1 MVRDHIVTA
10 DCSDGEELYMGTQD
24 RAIPASNERA
34 GGQFYIGST
43 CIYGAFPND
52 MPIFVGSSRS
62 VTFSVRTFLDQLYG
76 GNLSFNAWCCFA
88 AIADHRS
95 TLKPAECALV
105 AKASSRRIAEFSTG
119 RYCAR
124 QALERFGCSDS
135 AVLADKYGAPI
146 WPAGYMGSI
155 SHCSDLA
162 VAVVATRSAGI
173 SFGVDIE
180 DAVNIEDEVVAMI
193 SSPNEL
199 EKLLVLPRCDLP
211 ISWRTVLFSAKE
223 SAFKAIFSATGSAA
237 APRDISVTI
246 DVDGSF
252 SVAWD
257 ADDATGA
264 VPLLLV
270 GRWLM
275 WRQAVFT
282 MAWIR
287 P

>member
-1 MVRDHIVTA
+1 
-10 DCSDGEELYMGTQD
+10 
-24 RAIPASNERA
+24 
-34 GGQFYIGST
+34 
-43 CIYGAFPND
+43 
-52 MPIFVGSSRS
+52 
-62 VTFSVRTFLDQLYG
+62 
-76 GNLSFNAWCCFA
+76 
-88 AIADHRS
+88 
-95 TLKPAECALV
+95 
-105 AKASSRRIAEFSTG
+105 
-119 RYCAR
+119 
-124 QALERFGCSDS
+124 
-135 AVLADKYGAPI
+135 
-146 WPAGYMGSI
+146 MGSI